1 MVKTTLSSAA
11 ILLTAATTGWAQES
25 DGAIAERAPILE
37 ALPDVAKEKLPP
49 ITDFVGGQAPGQL
62 LATDLLGLTV
72 HAGGTA
78 IGTID
83 NVLMAESGRP
93 LFVVVDVGEYLK
105 AEKRIAFAFESLG
118 YQGKSDD
125 IRLVASIDPATI
137 GEAPAFISLADEM
150 AQNDGQSITEG
161 EAEPKS
167 VDPQA
172 PSN

>member
-1 MVKTTLSSAA
+1 MLKTTLSSAA
-11 ILLTAATTGWAQES
+11 ILLAAATTGWAQEN

-37 ALPDVAKEKLPP
+37 ALPDVAKEKLPQV
-49 ITDFVGGQAPGQL
+49 TEFVGGQAPGQL

-105 AEKRIAFAFESLG
+105 AEKRIAFAFVSLG
-118 YQGKSDD
+118 YEASSDN
-125 IRLVASIDPATI
+125 IRLIAAIDPATLN
-137 GEAPAFISLADEM
+137 EAPAFTSLADEM
-150 AQNDGQSITEG
+150 AQNDGQSITEN
-161 EAEPKS
+161 EAESKP
-167 VDPQA
+167 VEPLA